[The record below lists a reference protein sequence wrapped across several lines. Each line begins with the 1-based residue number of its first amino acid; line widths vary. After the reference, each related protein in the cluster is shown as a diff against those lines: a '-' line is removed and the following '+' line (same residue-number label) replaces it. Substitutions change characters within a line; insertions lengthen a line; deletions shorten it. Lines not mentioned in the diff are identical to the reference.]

1 MEKAKNVVSKMSL
14 AAKKAWETRRK
25 NMQSKQPSSSSSKNV
40 KKKERKEK
48 KEKVKDSGEL
58 KAVEKQELKELN
70 GDELS
75 RIERE
80 TQKRLDRRQ
89 KIEDAK
95 NGRAEVRAVE
105 VGRII
110 KKAKIERF
118 NGGVKFS
125 GGA

>member
-40 KKKERKEK
+40 VKKKEK